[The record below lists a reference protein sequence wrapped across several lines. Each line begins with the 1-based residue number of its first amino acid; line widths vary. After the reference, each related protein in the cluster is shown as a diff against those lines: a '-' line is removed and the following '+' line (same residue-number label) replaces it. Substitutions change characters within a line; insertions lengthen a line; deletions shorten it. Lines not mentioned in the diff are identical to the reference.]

1 MNNAPTQNPDPMAL
15 SRLCAASLRASGD
28 LIAVMLAT
36 LPQTKHDALQALL
49 DGGGSIGIEVTTDRQ
64 GTNRIKLIGM
74 EREGA
79 RLMLAEISALS
90 SASYCAH

>member
-1 MNNAPTQNPDPMAL
+1 MNETLTPIPDALAL
-15 SRLCAASLRASGD
+15 SRLCAASLRANGD

-36 LPQTKHDALQALL
+36 LPQTKRDALQALL
-49 DGGGSIGIEVTTDRQ
+49 DGGGSVGIETTVNGK
-64 GTNRIKLIGM
+64 GTSRIKLIGM

>member
-1 MNNAPTQNPDPMAL
+1 
-15 SRLCAASLRASGD
+15 
-28 LIAVMLAT
+28 MLKA

-49 DGGGSIGIEVTTDRQ
+49 DGGGRVGIETSIDRR
-64 GTNRIKLIGM
+64 GANRIKLIGL

-90 SASYCAH
+90 SASYCAN

>member
-1 MNNAPTQNPDPMAL
+1 MNDTFIPIPDPMAL
-15 SRLCAASLRASGD
+15 SQLCAASLRANGD
-28 LIAVMLAT
+28 LIAVMLKA

-49 DGGGSIGIEVTTDRQ
+49 DGGGSIGIEVTTDRR